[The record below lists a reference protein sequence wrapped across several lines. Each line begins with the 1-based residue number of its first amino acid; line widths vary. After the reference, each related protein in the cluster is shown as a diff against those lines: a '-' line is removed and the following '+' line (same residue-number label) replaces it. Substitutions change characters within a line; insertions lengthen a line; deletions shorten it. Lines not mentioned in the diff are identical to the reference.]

1 MSMKKRLGLFF
12 TLLSFLLVCLGQV
25 PIVEA
30 SSNYVNRISHFAA
43 VNGEISLDGYSYVKG
58 VAIPTQNDVIQKLKF
73 VNTETGK
80 QVLTFNI
87 SNFYSTAVT
96 KDPNHGNNKVNYDWA
111 KFKDV
116 IDISSLPV
124 GEYYIKLYTNA
135 KGNAYDEI
143 ITFHSSIT
151 GFSFVNQQKQFNFV
165 REGQTLKLKVTTDEA
180 SMADPHVK
188 RISKFSVENG
198 LLAYDGYSYI
208 KGVHIP
214 NQNDIIQKLKFVDT
228 VSGKQVK
235 TYQLNNYYSTAASK
249 DPNHGNNVMNYD
261 WAKFKG
267 TLDISDLDYGE
278 YYIKIYTNA
287 KGNKYDE
294 IINFHSSL
302 QDFSYEANGKKFNFI
317 REGSTFKLV
326 VEQGT
331 TGPIYTGVSVVNQL
345 LSEEEEF
352 YEGHQKN
359 SAYWSSLGKYMAFP
373 FVDVSVVA
381 LNGLEN
387 IDLSITVMPYDWNKC
402 FIYTEKVLVK
412 VIPSGATKIINF
424 LKSAQQFQ
432 SGTWIFDGRTVEVK
446 VVDTYAVIDISPKQ

>member
-116 IDISSLPV
+116 IDISSLPT

-165 REGQTLKLKVTTDEA
+165 REGQTLKLKVTTDET
-180 SMADPHVK
+180 SMVDSHVK
-188 RISKFSVENG
+188 RISRFSAENG
-198 LLAYDGYSYI
+198 LLVYDGYSYI

-214 NQNDIIQKLKFVDT
+214 NQSDIIQKLKFVDT
-228 VSGKQVK
+228 KTFKQVK

-294 IINFHSSL
+294 IINFHSSI
-302 QDFSYEANGKKFNFI
+302 QDFSFKTNGKQFNFI
-317 REGSTFKLV
+317 REGSTLKLS
-326 VEQGT
+326 VEKSET
-331 TGPIYTGVSVVNQL
+331 SGPIYTAASVMNTLINKHGWYSCNGVPYMGPWEGMYYMDAPISLANANGANGFDAQL
-345 LSEEEEF
+345 FIMDISFNNVWGHATAALSYF
-352 YEGHQKN
+352 TD
-359 SAYWSSLGKYMAFP
+359 SASTLVSNIRNGK
-373 FVDVSVVA
+373 
-381 LNGLEN
+381 
-387 IDLSITVMPYDWNKC
+387 
-402 FIYTEKVLVK
+402 
-412 VIPSGATKIINF
+412 SGSYNY
-424 LKSAQQFQ
+424 S
-432 SGTWIFDGRTVEVK
+432 GRTFTIHLTGGGI
-446 VVDTYAVIDISPKQ
+446 VVDIGPKY

>member
-1 MSMKKRLGLFF
+1 MKKRL
-12 TLLSFLLVCLGQV
+12 TLLILGFLFIVLRQA

-30 SSNYVNRISHFAA
+30 SSNYVNRVSHFSA

-58 VAIPTQNDVIQKLKF
+58 VAIPNQGDVIQKLKF
-73 VNTETGK
+73 VDTETGK

-87 SNFYSTAVT
+87 SNFYSAAVT

-143 ITFHSSIT
+143 IAFHSSIT

-165 REGQTLKLKVTTDEA
+165 REGQTLKLKVTTDET
-180 SMADPHVK
+180 SMVDSHVK
-188 RISKFSVENG
+188 RISRFSAENNR
-198 LLAYDGYSYI
+198 LVYDGYSYI

-214 NQNDIIQKLKFVDT
+214 NQSDVIQKLKFVDT
-228 VSGKQVK
+228 KTFKQVK
-235 TYQLNNYYSTAASK
+235 TYQLSNYYSTAASK

-287 KGNKYDE
+287 KGNQYDE
-294 IINFHSSL
+294 IINFHSSIK
-302 QDFSYEANGKKFNFI
+302 DFSYEANGKKFNFI

-331 TGPIYTGVSVVNQL
+331 TGPIYNGNNVIAQLKNEGWAEADGSGVFWSPYGNNVTP
-345 LSEEEEF
+345 SE
-352 YEGHQKN
+352 YDVYVTASNG
-359 SAYWSSLGKYMAFP
+359 LDGGRDIYMTVAGLDWDNCFIKAQQ
-373 FVDVSVVA
+373 A
-381 LNGLEN
+381 LN
-387 IDLSITVMPYDWNKC
+387 
-402 FIYTEKVLVK
+402 
-412 VIPSGATKIINF
+412 KILPASSSTIISY
-424 LKSAQQFQ
+424 LKNGTA
-432 SGTWIFDGRTVEVK
+432 GTWTMEGRKVEISYSGSAIIK
-446 VVDTYAVIDISPKQ
+446 IYAKY

>member
-1 MSMKKRLGLFF
+1 MKKRLGFF
-12 TLLSFLLVCLGQV
+12 LTLLSFLFVCLGKA

-30 SSNYVNRISHFAA
+30 SSSYVNRVSHFSA
-43 VNGEISLDGYSYVKG
+43 VNGEISLNGYSYVKG
-58 VAIPTQNDVIQKLKF
+58 VAIPNQSDVIQKLKF

-151 GFSFVNQQKQFNFV
+151 GFNFVNQQKQFNFV

-180 SMADPHVK
+180 SMVDPHVK
-188 RISKFSVENG
+188 RISKFSVDNG
-198 LLAYDGYSYI
+198 LLVYDGYSYI

-214 NQNDIIQKLKFVDT
+214 NQSDVIQKLKFVDT
-228 VSGKQVK
+228 ETLKQVK

-249 DPNHGNNVMNYD
+249 DPNHGNNVINYD

-294 IINFHSSL
+294 IINFHSSIM
-302 QDFSYEANGKKFNFI
+302 DFSYEANGKKFNFT

-331 TGPIYTGVSVVNQL
+331 KGPIYTADSVMNALINKHGWYSDQGVPYIGDWEGMRHTEGAVYLTNEQGYQGVDATLFIRNPNFNNAWGQAQTALSYFTDSASTLISYVQNGKWGTYQFSGRTFTLSV
-345 LSEEEEF
+345 S
-352 YEGHQKN
+352 
-359 SAYWSSLGKYMAFP
+359 
-373 FVDVSVVA
+373 
-381 LNGLEN
+381 
-387 IDLSITVMPYDWNKC
+387 
-402 FIYTEKVLVK
+402 
-412 VIPSGATKIINF
+412 PSGVGMIQI
-424 LKSAQQFQ
+424 
-432 SGTWIFDGRTVEVK
+432 G
-446 VVDTYAVIDISPKQ
+446 PKY

>member
-1 MSMKKRLGLFF
+1 MKKRLGLFL
-12 TLLSFLLVCLGQV
+12 TLLSFLFVCLGKA

-30 SSNYVNRISHFAA
+30 SSNYVNRVSHFSA

-58 VAIPTQNDVIQKLKF
+58 VAIPNQSDVIQKLKF

-180 SMADPHVK
+180 SMLDPHVK
-188 RISKFSVENG
+188 RISKFSVDNG
-198 LLAYDGYSYI
+198 LLVYDGYSYI

-214 NQNDIIQKLKFVDT
+214 NQSDVIQKLKFVDT
-228 VSGKQVK
+228 ETLKQVK

-249 DPNHGNNVMNYD
+249 DPNHGNNVINYD

-294 IINFHSSL
+294 IINFHSSIN
-302 QDFSYEANGKKFNFI
+302 DFSYETNGKKFNFI

-345 LSEEEEF
+345 LNEGFWVGMAQNTVFWSPYGASTTANF
-352 YEGHQKN
+352 Y
-359 SAYWSSLGKYMAFP
+359 
-373 FVDVSVVA
+373 DVEVGA
-381 LNGLEN
+381 LNGLDGF
-387 IDLSITVMPYDWNKC
+387 DLQIRVGGFDWDNCFTYANKA
-402 FIYTEKVLVK
+402 LVK
-412 VIPSGATKIINF
+412 VIPSGASTIINA
-424 LKSAQQFQ
+424 LKAGQ
-432 SGTWIFDGRTVEVK
+432 SGTWNFDGRTVTVYFN
-446 VVDTYAVIDISPKQ
+446 TYAYINISGKK

>member
-1 MSMKKRLGLFF
+1 MKKRLRLFI
-12 TLLSFLLVCLGQV
+12 LGFLLMVVSPNAL
-25 PIVEA
+25 VEA
-30 SSNYVNRISHFAA
+30 SSNYVNRVSHFSA

-58 VAIPTQNDVIQKLKF
+58 VAIPNQSDVIQKLKF

-116 IDISSLPV
+116 IDISSLPT

-151 GFSFVNQQKQFNFV
+151 GFNFVNQQKQFKFV

-180 SMADPHVK
+180 SMVDPHVK
-188 RISKFSVENG
+188 RISKFSVDNG
-198 LLAYDGYSYI
+198 LLVYDGYSYI

-214 NQNDIIQKLKFVDT
+214 NQSDVIQKLKFVDT

-249 DPNHGNNVMNYD
+249 DPNHGNNVINYD

-294 IINFHSSL
+294 IINFHSSIM
-302 QDFSYEANGKKFNFI
+302 DFSFETNGKKFSFTRENSTLKLTVEKQVQGPTFI
-317 REGSTFKLV
+317 GNSIINRAVSELGWCKSSSGNKAF
-326 VEQGT
+326 
-331 TGPIYTGVSVVNQL
+331 TGPYGCQTGVDGEAAMVYAHNGANGIDVAINTYDSSASGVVSGVESIIRWMMPSQGQQL
-345 LSEEEEF
+345 
-352 YEGHQKN
+352 
-359 SAYWSSLGKYMAFP
+359 
-373 FVDVSVVA
+373 
-381 LNGLEN
+381 
-387 IDLSITVMPYDWNKC
+387 INKLHDSN
-402 FIYTEKVLVK
+402 YY
-412 VIPSGATKIINF
+412 G
-424 LKSAQQFQ
+424 
-432 SGTWIFDGRTVEVK
+432 GTHTFDGRKVTVEIK
-446 VVDTYAVIDISPKQ
+446 SYGIAIRICPKY